1 MYCLLYKM
9 YDTQIVCN
17 SHNLRLYEK
26 IASYLNNVLNKR
38 ESKF

>member
-26 IASYLNNVLNKR
+26 NSFLFKQRSKQKR
-38 ESKF
+38 V